1 MSIENISKNDFLFF
15 QNDILKDIK
24 ILESTMNNKI
34 SQINQTIVTKINE
47 HDSKISKLTENINE
61 LLSIYT
67 SRKHDNENIEEL
79 LKMRQT
85 INDSLLDCKTQINL
99 VNRCVNNAI
108 SKYDTIIIDNLSL
121 PGIVGISCKFKNLRE
136 YLEFIY
142 SELKANNLF
151 KEQQLLD
158 TKKYK
163 EKLENLI
170 KKEEIELREVTNKTN
185 KICNAKFDKY
195 EKILEEKFNYTQE
208 LIQATRVDNSKYAK
222 SLIEKTEELQINY
235 DKLKGIKNE
244 IYEEFEKE
252 LVKFR
257 KEVEKNTKIFSINQ
271 NDFKLIKQR
280 FTQLSEFIKDVR
292 FQKNI
297 KNFSKISKNIDFTK
311 KQHYN
316 DDYNM
321 ELYNEIVKDLIGY
334 LNGEKDEEEK
344 NQINLKRTRK
354 RTSSLISNQLNKE
367 QIKNTIITKY
377 RNSTQLNFNNLNKMK
392 MNKISPIRKKRNS
405 IVFQQ
410 NEYNEMKKNIILDNI
425 IKEEDN
431 LRKKTNKNLNYK
443 IKTKNKE
450 NKEDIISFSK
460 SDLKPSSSSSSSCS
474 LYSSR
479 SQVSSKKD
487 NEEKKIEEN
496 KNQKKKEMKKELSNN
511 LEENKT
517 QNNIKNDTINQKDK
531 DKDNNQVFRTIK
543 IQSKKNIVTINNKK
557 DNNNKSKT
565 DAKIKEIKEE
575 YGNKARLISVDLMA
589 SNQYKPIYSKN
600 DLSLGFNIFS
610 NSINFISGNQKLNN
624 PPHNYFSNKNLNITT
639 NNNLFINKQ
648 INNNNSILPNI
659 RTYTEK
665 KKEKTLLLFQNNNN
679 INKKNNICITD
690 LNNTNKE
697 KKIIIQSLLDKN
709 DNNNSSTNKNK
720 NTNINDTFTTN
731 ELNIKEENSKINN
744 EYSSDNN
751 KKIRNYKLFHK
762 DLIIQNSD
770 KFKIEKIET
779 KESRVI
785 NKINDLNIFQK
796 DNNKNE
802 SNNTK
807 SINNNNDN
815 NNTSYD
821 YKLIENEFEKVFNE
835 KTISFIKE
843 QINKININNE
853 ELNTKI
859 NFLEEKYNPIMVHID
874 EIFNI
879 ITLIY
884 NAIKKDKNNQPLT
897 IIQTKPNI
905 NKLDSNR
912 IKINDN
918 LRNKIF
924 KDYLNKK
931 GINLTYSSKKENLAI
946 DKNKTKLNEEN
957 NNTLGN
963 DDCIKITKDDINLLL
978 NKIEPFLIKK
988 FKK

>member
-1 MSIENISKNDFLFF
+1 MSIENVSKNDFLFF

-34 SQINQTIVTKINE
+34 SQINQTIVAKINE

-79 LKMRQT
+79 LKMRRT

-121 PGIVGISCKFKNLRE
+121 PGIVGINCKFKNFRE
-136 YLEFIY
+136 YLEFIH

-151 KEQQLLD
+151 KEQQLLN

-185 KICNAKFDKY
+185 KICNAKFEQY
-195 EKILEEKFNYTQE
+195 EKLLEEKFNYTQE
-208 LIQATRVDNSKYAK
+208 VIQSTRVDNSKYAM
-222 SLIEKTEELQINY
+222 SLIEKTEELQIHY

-244 IYEEFEKE
+244 IYEEYEKE
-252 LVKFR
+252 LEKFR

-297 KNFSKISKNIDFTK
+297 KNFSKMAKNIDFTK
-311 KQHYN
+311 KQKYN

-321 ELYNEIVKDLIGY
+321 ELYNEITKDLIGY

-344 NQINLKRTRK
+344 NQIKLKRTRK
-354 RTSSLISNQLNKE
+354 RTSSLILNQLNKE
-367 QIKNTIITKY
+367 QIKNSIITKY
-377 RNSTQLNFNNLNKMK
+377 RNSTQLNFNNVNKMD
-392 MNKISPIRKKRNS
+392 MNKISPIKKKRNS

-410 NEYNEMKKNIILDNI
+410 NEYNEMKKNMILDTT
-425 IKEEDN
+425 IKEEDS

-443 IKTKNKE
+443 INTKNKE

-460 SDLKPSSSSSSSCS
+460 SDLKPSSSSSSSS

-479 SQVSSKKD
+479 SQTSSKKD
-487 NEEKKIEEN
+487 NEEKNIEEN
-496 KNQKKKEMKKELSNN
+496 KNQNQKEIKKDLSKNF
-511 LEENKT
+511 EENKT
-517 QNNIKNDTINQKDK
+517 HNNIKNDVINQK

-543 IQSKKNIVTINNKK
+543 IQSKKNLVKINNKK
-557 DNNNKSKT
+557 DNNNKSKA
-565 DAKIKEIKEE
+565 DAKIKEIREE
-575 YGNKARLISVDLMA
+575 YGNKARLISMDLMA
-589 SNQYKPIYSKN
+589 SNQYKPRYSKN
-600 DLSLGFNIFS
+600 DLSLGLNIFS
-610 NSINFISGNQKLNN
+610 NNINFISGNHKLNN
-624 PPHNYFSNKNLNITT
+624 PSHNYFSNKNLNITT

-659 RTYTEK
+659 HIYSEK

-690 LNNTNKE
+690 LNNTNTNKE
-697 KKIIIQSLLDKN
+697 KKIIIQSLSDKN
-709 DNNNSSTNKNK
+709 DNNNSNTNKNK
-720 NTNINDTFTTN
+720 NVLINDASTNN

-744 EYSSDNN
+744 EYSSDINKTIKNN
-751 KKIRNYKLFHK
+751 KYFHK
-762 DLIIQNSD
+762 DLVIQNVD
-770 KFKIEKIET
+770 KFIIEKIEI
-779 KESRVI
+779 KEKCII
-785 NKINDLNIFQK
+785 NKINDLNIIQK

-807 SINNNNDN
+807 SINNDN

-821 YKLIENEFEKVFNE
+821 FKLIEHEFEKVFNE

-853 ELNTKI
+853 ALNTKI
-859 NFLEEKYNPIMVHID
+859 SFIEERYNPIMVHID

-884 NAIKKDKNNQPLT
+884 NTIKKDKNNQTLT
-897 IIQTKPNI
+897 IIQTKTNI
-905 NKLDSNR
+905 NKFDSNR

-931 GINLTYSSKKENLAI
+931 GINLTYPSKKESLTI

-963 DDCIKITKDDINLLL
+963 NDCIKITKDDINLLL